1 MRNGAPLMFLI
12 CLYFWSAL
20 NILLP
25 VPVELSGPLKSTL
38 CSSDHFKLSIDKIKL
53 DSSFIFPTKCELKVV
68 IGPKTCGESKDD
80 FIGKGEWCLV
90 SFSLSFS
97 PLLLLISYNPLAS
110 SPLPE
115 SWETAAPT
123 SLPEVS
129 LFQPHSTQVSLFA
142 ATWCSKEGRPGNG
155 AVCETLTET
164 GLWIQILPLK
174 TVGRLTGRLAMK

>member
-1 MRNGAPLMFLI
+1 MEDCRNCYKSIMRNGAPLMFLI

-20 NILLP
+20 NVLLP

-97 PLLLLISYNPLAS
+97 PLLLLISYNCLAS

-123 SLPEVS
+123 SLPDWNWFVNPNPAS
-129 LFQPHSTQVSLFA
+129 QNS
-142 ATWCSKEGRPGNG
+142 G
-155 AVCETLTET
+155 ETDWET
-164 GLWIQILPLK
+164 GNEVNEWMGWGKVCIGK
-174 TVGRLTGRLAMK
+174 GSGDC